1 MKWLLLDKLDC
12 SKLLIMIKAFGR
24 LRSARRVDD
33 DKSSLPPIP
42 GSSVQEKW
50 ENAISTVVSKR
61 SHFCF

>member
-1 MKWLLLDKLDC
+1 
-12 SKLLIMIKAFGR
+12 MIKAFGR

-50 ENAISTVVSKR
+50 ENAISTVVS
-61 SHFCF
+61 SLFTHTGTATGACEVV